1 MSFAHFSTLAPS
13 ATSVREVA
21 QDKSIRVQR
30 TRDGNGDQGLSRV
43 RALDGMSR
51 GIGWI
56 AAALGDYARVGF
68 GTICTHKGR
77 LHARI
82 SSNHC
87 DYACGSHGSP

>member
-1 MSFAHFSTLAPS
+1 MSFAHVSILDPA
-13 ATSVREVA
+13 AKSVREVA

-43 RALDGMSR
+43 IAADGVSR
-51 GIGWI
+51 GIGQI
-56 AAALGDYARVGF
+56 AVTMDDYARVGF
-68 GTICTHKGR
+68 GTICTHTGR

-87 DYACGSHGSP
+87 DYACGRHGSL